1 MANETK
7 PARRKRTNFA
17 AEHAKLVQFCR
28 ISIMVIGT
36 MIEGA
41 PEPMAQFFK
50 GQSDALKSVLR
61 QINEKET
68 EQ

>member
-17 AEHAKLVQFCR
+17 AEHQKLTTYCR
-28 ISIMVIGT
+28 ISIQVIGT

-41 PEPMAQFFK
+41 PDPMAQFFK

-61 QINEKET
+61 QINEKES
-68 EQ
+68 E